1 MFHFMTKLACSCLLT
16 LVVLLAACGGGEA
29 PLPESYAMLLKG
41 GHVIDPKNEISAP
54 MDVAISDGKIVAVR
68 ENLPE
73 DRAEK
78 VVDVTGLY
86 VAPGLIDLHAHVYA
100 GTGIPGVLTGDSSV
114 YPDHFSFRSGCT
126 TLVDVGSS
134 GQRNFEDFKDR
145 VIDRSKTRVLVML
158 NVAGGGMG
166 VDGENDPADMEPE
179 KIAAM
184 IKKHPETIVGIKT
197 AHYSGPE
204 WVSVER
210 AVEAAN
216 LADVPVMVDFGGN
229 HPEARP
235 IGELFLE
242 KLRPG
247 DIYTHMYSGL
257 RVELTE
263 EGKINPSMFKG
274 RERGI
279 IFDIGHGGGSF
290 TWRVA
295 VPAYEEGFPPDTIS
309 TDLHTGSM
317 NAGMKDQ
324 TNVMSKILNL
334 GSSIEDVVRMSTWKP
349 AQVIKRT
356 ELGNLSEGGI
366 ADVAVLR
373 LDKGDFGFL
382 DTKRVTRKGDKLLTA
397 ELTIKDGKV
406 EWDLNGRA
414 GEDWETAYA
423 KEENR
428 VDR

>member
-1 MFHFMTKLACSCLLT
+1 
-16 LVVLLAACGGGEA
+16 
-29 PLPESYAMLLKG
+29 
-41 GHVIDPKNEISAP
+41 
-54 MDVAISDGKIVAVR
+54 
-68 ENLPE
+68 
-73 DRAEK
+73 
-78 VVDVTGLY
+78 
-86 VAPGLIDLHAHVYA
+86 
-100 GTGIPGVLTGDSSV
+100 
-114 YPDHFSFRSGCT
+114 
-126 TLVDVGSS
+126 
-134 GQRNFEDFKDR
+134 
-145 VIDRSKTRVLVML
+145 
-158 NVAGGGMG
+158 
-166 VDGENDPADMEPE
+166 MEPE

-184 IKKHPETIVGIKT
+184 IKKHPDTIVGIKT

-263 EGKINPSMFKG
+263 EGKINPSMFAG

-279 IFDIGHGGGSF
+279 IFDVGHGGGSF

-295 VPAYEEGFPPDTIS
+295 VPAYEEGFPPDTVS

-356 ELGNLSEGGI
+356 ELGHLSEGAI
-366 ADVAVLR
+366 ADVTVLR
-373 LDKGDFGFL
+373 LDEGDFGFL

-397 ELTIKDGKV
+397 ELTIKDGNV

-414 GEDWETAYA
+414 GEDWESFYA

>member
-1 MFHFMTKLACSCLLT
+1 MKQTSIAVLVLFALLT
-16 LVVLLAACGGGEA
+16 ACGGGEA
-29 PLPESYAMLLKG
+29 PLPESYETLLKG
-41 GHVIDPKNEISAP
+41 GHVIDPKNDLSAP
-54 MDVAISDGKIVAVR
+54 RDIAISGGKIVAVR

-73 DRAEK
+73 DRAGK
-78 VVDVTGLY
+78 VVDVSGLY
-86 VAPGLIDLHAHVYA
+86 VTPGLIDLHAHVYA

-134 GQRNFEDFKDR
+134 GHRNFEDFKDR
-145 VIDRSKTRVLVML
+145 VIDGSKTRVLVLL

-166 VDGENDPADMEPE
+166 VDGEDNPADMEPE

-184 IKKHPETIVGIKT
+184 IKKYPEIIVGIKT
-197 AHYSGPE
+197 AHYPGPE

-216 LADVPVMVDFGGN
+216 LANVPVMVDFGGN
-229 HPEARP
+229 HPDARP
-235 IGELFLE
+235 IGQLFLD

-257 RVELTE
+257 RVELTD
-263 EGKINPSMFKG
+263 EGKINPSMFEG
-274 RERGI
+274 RKRGI
-279 IFDIGHGGGSF
+279 IFDVGHGGGSF

-295 VPAYEEGFPPDTIS
+295 VPAYKEGFPPDTIS

-317 NAGMKDQ
+317 NDAMKDM

-349 AQVIKRT
+349 AEAIKRP
-356 ELGNLSEGGI
+356 ELGHLSEGAI
-366 ADVAVLR
+366 ADVTVLR
-373 LDKGDFGFL
+373 LDEGDFGFL
-382 DTKRVTRKGDKLLTA
+382 DVKRITQKGNKLLTA
-397 ELTIKDGKV
+397 ELTLKDGNV
-406 EWDLNGRA
+406 AWDLNGRA
-414 GEDWETAYA
+414 GEDWETFYA
-423 KEENR
+423 REENR
-428 VDR
+428 ADR

>member
-1 MFHFMTKLACSCLLT
+1 MKHTSI
-16 LVVLLAACGGGEA
+16 VVLILLAFLTACGGSEA
-29 PLPESYAMLLKG
+29 PLPESYETLLKG
-41 GHVIDPKNEISAP
+41 GHVIDPKNDLSAVR
-54 MDVAISDGKIVAVR
+54 DVAISDGKIVAVR

-78 VVDVTGLY
+78 VVDVSGLY
-86 VAPGLIDLHAHVYA
+86 VTPGLIDLHAHVYA

-134 GQRNFEDFKDR
+134 GHRNFEDFKDR
-145 VIDRSKTRVLVML
+145 VIDRAKTRVLVLL

-166 VDGENDPADMEPE
+166 VDGESNPEDMEPE

-184 IKKHPETIVGIKT
+184 AKKYPEIIVGVKT
-197 AHYSGPE
+197 AHYPGPE

-210 AVEAAN
+210 AVEAGN
-216 LADVPVMVDFGGN
+216 LADIPVMVDFGGN
-229 HPEARP
+229 HPEERP
-235 IGELFLE
+235 IGQLFLE

-257 RVELTE
+257 RVELTD
-263 EGKINPSMFKG
+263 EGKVNPSMFAG

-279 IFDIGHGGGSF
+279 LFDIGHGGGSF

-317 NAGMKDQ
+317 NGGMKDMS
-324 TNVMSKILNL
+324 NVMSKILNL
-334 GSSIEDVVRMSTWKP
+334 GSSLEDVIRMSTWKP
-349 AQVIKRT
+349 AEAIKRPD
-356 ELGNLSEGGI
+356 LGHLSEGAV
-366 ADVAVLR
+366 ADITVLR
-373 LDKGDFGFL
+373 LDEGDFGFL
-382 DTKRVTRKGDKLLTA
+382 DTKRVTRRGDKLLTA
-397 ELTIKDGKV
+397 ELTIKDGNV

-414 GEDWETAYA
+414 GEDWESFYA
-423 KEENR
+423 REENR
-428 VDR
+428 TEE

>member
-1 MFHFMTKLACSCLLT
+1 MKQTSIIV
-16 LVVLLAACGGGEA
+16 LVLFAILAACGGGEA
-29 PLPESYAMLLKG
+29 PLPESYETLLKG
-41 GHVIDPKNEISAP
+41 GHVIDPKNNLSATR
-54 MDVAISDGKIVAVR
+54 DVAISGGKIVAVR
-68 ENLPE
+68 ENLPV
-73 DRAEK
+73 DRAAK
-78 VVDVTGLY
+78 VVDVSGLY
-86 VAPGLIDLHAHVYA
+86 VTPGLIDLHAHVYA

-134 GQRNFEDFKDR
+134 GHRNFEDFKDR
-145 VIDRSKTRVLVML
+145 VIDRAKTRVLVLL

-166 VDGENDPADMEPE
+166 VDGEDDPADMEPE

-184 IKKHPETIVGIKT
+184 AKKYPEIIVGIKT

-210 AVEAAN
+210 AVEAGN
-216 LADVPVMVDFGGN
+216 LADIPVMVDFGGN
-229 HPEARP
+229 HPTERP
-235 IGELFLE
+235 IGQLFLE

-257 RVELTE
+257 RVELTD
-263 EGKINPSMFKG
+263 EGHINPSMFAG

-279 IFDIGHGGGSF
+279 IFDVGHGGGSF

-295 VPAYEEGFPPDTIS
+295 VPAYAEGFPPDTIS

-317 NAGMKDQ
+317 NGAMKDM

-349 AQVIKRT
+349 AETIKRP
-356 ELGNLSEGGI
+356 ELGHLSEGAI
-366 ADVAVLR
+366 ADVTVLR
-373 LDKGDFGFL
+373 LDEGDFGFL
-382 DTKRVTRKGDKLLTA
+382 DVRRITRKGNKLLTA
-397 ELTIKDGKV
+397 ELTLKDGNV
-406 EWDLNGRA
+406 AWDLNGRA
-414 GEDWETAYA
+414 GEDWETFYA
-423 KEENR
+423 REENR
-428 VDR
+428 ADR

>member
-1 MFHFMTKLACSCLLT
+1 MKQTSIIV
-16 LVVLLAACGGGEA
+16 LVLFAILAACGGGEA
-29 PLPESYAMLLKG
+29 PLPESYETLLKG
-41 GHVIDPKNEISAP
+41 GHVIDPKNNLSATR
-54 MDVAISDGKIVAVR
+54 DVAISGGKIVAVR
-68 ENLPE
+68 ENLPV
-73 DRAEK
+73 DRAAK
-78 VVDVTGLY
+78 VVDVSGLY
-86 VAPGLIDLHAHVYA
+86 VTPGLIDLHAHVYA

-134 GQRNFEDFKDR
+134 GHRNFEDFKDR
-145 VIDRSKTRVLVML
+145 VIDRAKTRVLVLL

-166 VDGENDPADMEPE
+166 VDGEDNPDDMEPE

-184 IKKHPETIVGIKT
+184 AKKYPEIIVGIKT

-210 AVEAAN
+210 AVEAGN
-216 LADVPVMVDFGGN
+216 LADIPVMVDFGGN
-229 HPEARP
+229 HPTERP
-235 IGELFLE
+235 IGQLFLE

-257 RVELTE
+257 RVELTD
-263 EGKINPSMFKG
+263 EGHINPSMFAG

-279 IFDIGHGGGSF
+279 IFDVGHGGGSF

-295 VPAYEEGFPPDTIS
+295 VPAYAEGFPPDTIS

-317 NAGMKDQ
+317 NGAMKDM

-349 AQVIKRT
+349 AETIKRP
-356 ELGNLSEGGI
+356 ELGHLSEGAI
-366 ADVAVLR
+366 ADVTVLR
-373 LDKGDFGFL
+373 LDEGDFGFL
-382 DTKRVTRKGDKLLTA
+382 DVRRITHKGNKLLTA
-397 ELTIKDGKV
+397 ELTLKDGNV
-406 EWDLNGRA
+406 AWDLNGRA
-414 GEDWETAYA
+414 GEDWETFYA
-423 KEENR
+423 REENR
-428 VDR
+428 ADR